1 MTPADGEFRPGE
13 VVMAEQGEQT
23 EGVQGAEP
31 ARKSRLDGVNQRLA
45 ALAKRRRVSFWVA
58 VGQRF
63 NEVDGGNQSV
73 VLSVTLFTTVLPLII
88 LSFGHANGFAANV
101 NIGTLFDREAGLS
114 GANSDAVRNAFSTA
128 NSLRSSWSVIGLAG
142 FLVWGIPMAVS
153 VAAIFAKAWR
163 REMLGFGHRLWRGTL
178 WFLLYMLTLTV
189 RDRISYGGDYGLGTQ
204 ILLLAASLVP
214 IWVFWS
220 ATPALLV
227 REGWR
232 GGRFLL
238 KAGLAGTAIQG
249 ILLPVG
255 LRLAFPPMMSGLISF
270 GPIGVAMAIIT
281 WCGVIGIS
289 WVVTACLGAVL
300 WERSAPAS
308 TVVAVETDPVA
319 DPLVAD
325 QASPE

>member
-1 MTPADGEFRPGE
+1 MDESDQIDSAAT
-13 VVMAEQGEQT
+13 V
-23 EGVQGAEP
+23 EP
-31 ARKSRLDGVNQRLA
+31 ARASRRDAVTERLA
-45 ALAKRRRVSFWVA
+45 ALAKRRQVAFWVS
-58 VGQRF
+58 VVRRF

-88 LSFGHANGFAANV
+88 ITFGHASGFASNV
-101 NIGTLFDREAGLS
+101 NIGTLFNREAGLS
-114 GANSDAVRNAFSTA
+114 GPTSDAVRSAFGTA
-128 NSLRSSWSVIGLAG
+128 NALQSSWSVIGLAG

-163 REMLGFGHRLWRGTL
+163 REALGFWHRLWRGTV
-178 WFLLYMLTLTV
+178 WFLLYMLTLTL
-189 RDRISYGGDYGLGTQ
+189 RDRIAYGVDHALGTQ
-204 ILLLAASLVP
+204 LALLAVSLVP

-238 KAGLAGTAIQG
+238 KAGTVIQG
-249 ILLPVG
+249 VVLPLILRIV
-255 LRLAFPPMMSGLISF
+255 FPPMMSGWTGF

-289 WVVTACLGAVL
+289 WVVTACVGAVL
-300 WERSAPAS
+300 WERSAPAT
-308 TVVAVETDPVA
+308 TVVAVEAEPT
-319 DPLVAD
+319 
-325 QASPE
+325 PEATLEAPPETVD

>member
-1 MTPADGEFRPGE
+1 MDERDP
-13 VVMAEQGEQT
+13 
-23 EGVQGAEP
+23 AEP
-31 ARKSRLDGVNQRLA
+31 VAAADRGRTSRIDAVNARLT
-45 ALAKRRRVSFWVA
+45 ALAQRRRVSFWVA
-58 VGQRF
+58 VVQRF

-88 LSFGHANGFAANV
+88 LSFGHASGFAANV
-101 NIGTLFDREAGLS
+101 DVGTLFDREAGLS
-114 GANSDAVRNAFSTA
+114 GATSDAVRNAFGSA
-128 NSLRSSWSVIGLAG
+128 SGLQSSWSVIGLAG

-163 REMLGFGHRLWRGTL
+163 REMLGFWHRLWRGTL
-178 WFLLYMLTLTV
+178 WFLLYLLTLTS
-189 RDRISYGGDYGLGTQ
+189 RDRIAFGGDHTIGTQ
-204 ILLLAASLVP
+204 IGPLAVSLVP

-238 KAGLAGTAIQG
+238 KAGLAGMVIQG
-249 ILLPVG
+249 IVLPLSV
-255 LRLAFPPMMSGLISF
+255 RLVFPPMLAGWTGF

-281 WCGVIGIS
+281 WCGVIGVS

-300 WERSAPAS
+300 WERSAPAT
-308 TVVAVETDPVA
+308 TVVEVEA
-319 DPLVAD
+319 DS
-325 QASPE
+325 ASEAPRDDIE